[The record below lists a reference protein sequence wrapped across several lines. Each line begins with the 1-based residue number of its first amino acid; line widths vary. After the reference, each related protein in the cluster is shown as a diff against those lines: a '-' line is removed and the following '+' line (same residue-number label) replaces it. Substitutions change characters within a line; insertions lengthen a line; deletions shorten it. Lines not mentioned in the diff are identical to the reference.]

1 MQGRGNDNN
10 KNLFNH
16 SDIQSSRSSI
26 TSRNSQAPNL
36 NNDNQIP
43 NFLPNLDEP
52 RVDLQE
58 VVNPPVE
65 ALSQNEER
73 LQNDEI
79 INFLFQEGQSQE
91 LLPRINNSPV
101 FNLLDLSSEVNNPNH
116 LNPVDVSLRIN
127 NSPIINPNDASRI
140 VNESFNPNL
149 DDASQI
155 ADNPENP
162 ILLDAVQTTRS
173 HILGESHASVYA
185 SNRNL
190 GIQIQNLVNDHQEVI
205 NQQNQVIRNNMEM
218 AEQRIRE
225 NIDHLEEVIVN
236 IQNNQPDHW
245 YNNGWVISLGIAS
258 LGAIAIIGYS

>member
-1 MQGRGNDNN
+1 MKGRGNDNN

-16 SDIQSSRSSI
+16 SDIQSFRSSI

-79 INFLFQEGQSQE
+79 INFLFQEGQAQGP
-91 LLPRINNSPV
+91 LPRINNSPV

-116 LNPVDVSLRIN
+116 LNP
-127 NSPIINPNDASRI
+127 NDASRI

-155 ADNPENP
+155 AENPENP

-173 HILGESHASVYA
+173 HILEESHASVYA

-245 YNNGWVISLGIAS
+245 YNNGWVISLGIAA
-258 LGAIAIIGYS
+258 LGAIALIGYS

>member
-1 MQGRGNDNN
+1 M
-10 KNLFNH
+10 
-16 SDIQSSRSSI
+16 
-26 TSRNSQAPNL
+26 
-36 NNDNQIP
+36 
-43 NFLPNLDEP
+43 
-52 RVDLQE
+52 
-58 VVNPPVE
+58 
-65 ALSQNEER
+65 
-73 LQNDEI
+73 
-79 INFLFQEGQSQE
+79 
-91 LLPRINNSPV
+91 
-101 FNLLDLSSEVNNPNH
+101 
-116 LNPVDVSLRIN
+116 RIN

-140 VNESFNPNL
+140 VNESFNP
-149 DDASQI
+149 
-155 ADNPENP
+155 
-162 ILLDAVQTTRS
+162 ILIDAVQTTRS

-245 YNNGWVISLGIAS
+245 YNNGWVISLGIAA